1 MKQNLILLFLLCS
14 FSAAQAQSIGPGI
27 TFNTAGGSQVVGG
40 NTYEWSLGEMAV
52 VSTNTVGNITITHG
66 VLQPFKKNADAVENS
81 SLVLNHATVYP
92 NPADQH
98 VILKTNFNEAVAMNA
113 RLYDAG
119 GRIIT
124 DKRIQAQSGLHTE
137 NFDLSALS
145 AGTYFI
151 ILDVTIQNSLQSASF
166 KIQKQ

>member
-1 MKQNLILLFLLCS
+1 MKKQFLLFILLSS
-14 FSAAQAQSIGPGI
+14 FFAANAQSIGPGI
-27 TFNTAGGSQVVGG
+27 TFNSAGGSSVVGG

-81 SLVLNHATVYP
+81 SFVLDHATVYP

-98 VILKTNFNEAVAMNA
+98 VILKTNFNEAVQMNA

-119 GRIIT
+119 GRIIV
-124 DKRIQAQSGLHTE
+124 DKRIEAKAGLHTE
-137 NFDLSALS
+137 NFDLSALA

-151 ILDVTIQNSLQSASF
+151 ILDVSLQGSLQSASF